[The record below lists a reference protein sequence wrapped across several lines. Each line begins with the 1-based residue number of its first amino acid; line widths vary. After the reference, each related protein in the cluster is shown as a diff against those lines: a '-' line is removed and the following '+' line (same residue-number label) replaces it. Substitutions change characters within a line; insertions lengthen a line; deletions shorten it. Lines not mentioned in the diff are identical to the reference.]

1 MKVKFSATVD
11 NHLAKVAAK
20 GWTSKIHCRA
30 DQHFGVQIWHREI
43 PKPKCKFHKEFALKL
58 GHQFGSQA
66 GATSKLELTLKLNK
80 CKTEDYLCIVEQPW
94 NNVKTLGPTK
104 IGKETR
110 SVRAPSKNLVSKPSR
125 KMASTK
131 VWRFAWWREGRS
143 KNWKLGKSLKRVIVP
158 VISCNFLDEPFK
170 RTPVK
175 PALYEQESSDDD
187 IGDIC

>member
-1 MKVKFSATVD
+1 MPQWTTIWPKSRR
-11 NHLAKVAAK
+11 K
-20 GWTSKIHCRA
+20 GGQVRFTAEQTNTLESRFDTEKYLSPNVSFIRNLH
-30 DQHFGVQIWHREI
+30 
-43 PKPKCKFHKEFALKL
+43 LKL

-143 KNWKLGKSLKRVIVP
+143 NNWKLGKSLKRVIVP